1 MKKITAGLL
10 VGVGA
15 ALAWFFRG
23 RILGE
28 TYVRPIVLKTKNGQ
42 CGIEQ
47 EPEPVVLHWFR
58 DDMLRWEISSPAA
71 TGCEGQRT
79 VCIDNWRLNGVPT
92 TVPPVTNPHG
102 LCRQVRH
109 GNPPTPIVANINH
122 GASFGVYKYDILVDN
137 VVVLDPIV
145 KLTP

>member
-10 VGVGA
+10 VGAGA
-15 ALAWFFRG
+15 TLAWFFRG

-28 TYVRPIVLKTKNGQ
+28 TFVRPIRLKTNNGE

-58 DDMLRWEISSPAA
+58 DDMLRWEISSPAT
-71 TGCEGQRT
+71 TGCEGQHT
-79 VCIDNWRLNGVPT
+79 VCIGNWKLNGVET
-92 TVPPVTNPHG
+92 TVPPVTNPHE
-102 LCRQVRH
+102 LCRQVRQ
-109 GNPPTPIVANINH
+109 GNPPTPIVARINH
-122 GASFGVYKYDILVDN
+122 AASFGEYKYDILVDD